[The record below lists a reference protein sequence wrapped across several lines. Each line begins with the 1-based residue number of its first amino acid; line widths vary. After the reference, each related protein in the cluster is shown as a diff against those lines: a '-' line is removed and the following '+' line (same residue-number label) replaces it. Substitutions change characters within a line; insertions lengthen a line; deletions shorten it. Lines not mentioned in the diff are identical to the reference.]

1 MVCIRDNVER
11 FGNYLSVDVMR
22 SSVCDAKELCYI
34 TLVVL
39 HEIGKI
45 NVVYEGFLLH
55 KLMIHI
61 LLI

>member
-34 TLVVL
+34 ALVVL

-45 NVVYEGFLLH
+45 NVVCEGFLLH
-55 KLMIHI
+55 KIMIHI